1 MTPTLFGRIQTRI
14 FLVWTVGLA
23 WVLCLMPLIA
33 VITSG
38 LTVVQAWNAGLVMLL
53 WITALGIAWE
63 VLYHGLMQ
71 FRWEKDWPTG
81 FGLLTALN
89 EGLVLWL
96 VEGAFSPG
104 WRPPAWIFV
113 IAFNSTWLLIFL
125 VANGPMRVVSLRWRF
140 RGGRLI

>member
-1 MTPTLFGRIQTRI
+1 
-14 FLVWTVGLA
+14 
-23 WVLCLMPLIA
+23 MPLIA